1 MHNIAQNYTQVK
13 NTVTKKILSTYSL
26 IKKKYT
32 TNTHIPFFLE
42 EGGILYY
49 KKKKK
54 LNHNL
59 TKITKKMQ
67 STFMFKTDN
76 KYKHSCLNHKDGPV
90 F

>member
-13 NTVTKKILSTYSL
+13 NTVTKKNSEYIFLNK
-26 IKKKYT
+26 KKKYT

-59 TKITKKMQ
+59 TKITKKCNQ
-67 STFMFKTDN
+67 L
-76 KYKHSCLNHKDGPV
+76 SCLKPTISINILV
-90 F
+90 

>member
-13 NTVTKKILSTYSL
+13 NTITKKKILSTYSL
-26 IKKKYT
+26 IKK
-32 TNTHIPFFLE
+32 NIQQIHIFHFFWRR
-42 EGGILYY
+42 GVFCIIKR
-49 KKKKK
+49 KK
-54 LNHNL
+54 NHNL

>member
-13 NTVTKKILSTYSL
+13 NTVTKKKILSTYSL

-59 TKITKKMQ
+59 TKITKKCNQ
-67 STFMFKTDN
+67 L
-76 KYKHSCLNHKDGPV
+76 SCLKLTISINILV
-90 F
+90 

>member
-13 NTVTKKILSTYSL
+13 NTVTNKNSEYIFLN
-26 IKKKYT
+26 KKKYT

-49 KKKKK
+49 KKKIKSQPDK
-54 LNHNL
+54 NN
-59 TKITKKMQ
+59 KKMQ

>member
-1 MHNIAQNYTQVK
+1 MHNIAKNYTQEY
-13 NTVTKKILSTYSL
+13 NYQKKILSTYSL

>member
-59 TKITKKMQ
+59 TKITKKCNQ
-67 STFMFKTDN
+67 LSSLKLTISIN
-76 KYKHSCLNHKDGPV
+76 ILV
-90 F
+90 

>member
-13 NTVTKKILSTYSL
+13 NTVTNKNSEYIFLN
-26 IKKKYT
+26 KKKYT

-54 LNHNL
+54 
-59 TKITKKMQ
+59 IT
-67 STFMFKTDN
+67 T
-76 KYKHSCLNHKDGPV
+76 
-90 F
+90 